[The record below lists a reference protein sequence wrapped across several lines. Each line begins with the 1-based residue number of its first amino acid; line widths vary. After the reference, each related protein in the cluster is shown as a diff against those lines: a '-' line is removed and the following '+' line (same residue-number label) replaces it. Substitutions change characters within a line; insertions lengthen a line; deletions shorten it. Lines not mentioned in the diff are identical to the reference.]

1 MESKCEKCGVT
12 KCKAC
17 VIKDKKAFDSWLD
30 DLQTKEQPACSTVS
44 GDDCEAC
51 GS

>member
-1 MESKCEKCGVT
+1 MCEDCGVT

-17 VIKDKKAFDSWLD
+17 VDKDFNDYMGELKE
-30 DLQTKEQPACSTVS
+30 KEQPACNIEDK
-44 GDDCEAC
+44 DDCEAC